1 MRDRRQG
8 NRLDQNHRPFR
19 SQADSSR
26 IQQVSVMDQ
35 RIVENPTTARQGTK
49 EGVVRYVLIIST
61 VLVVILFAVAY
72 KFVV

>member
-1 MRDRRQG
+1 
-8 NRLDQNHRPFR
+8 
-19 SQADSSR
+19 
-26 IQQVSVMDQ
+26 MDQ
-35 RIVENPTTARQGTK
+35 RIVEHPTTARQGTK